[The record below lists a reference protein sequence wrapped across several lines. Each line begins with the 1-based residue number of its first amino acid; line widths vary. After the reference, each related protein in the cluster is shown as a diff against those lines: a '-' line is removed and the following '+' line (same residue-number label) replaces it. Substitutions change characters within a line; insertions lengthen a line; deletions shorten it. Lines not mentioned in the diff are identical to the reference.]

1 LRLATG
7 ASREPQSG
15 DAFKEWCK
23 RDLSRSVRITRDPSA
38 RVRDP
43 CRRHAGIHRERLTG
57 ARVDAIAQRARV
69 NKRMIYHYFGDKDG
83 LYLAVL
89 EATYGSIRAA
99 ELDLHLT
106 DRDPVDGMR
115 ELVLFTWRY
124 FLAHPEFLSL
134 LGTENLHKAAYLKRS
149 KRIRELHSPLV
160 GMISAL
166 LARGAEGASVPRRRR
181 SGRALHHHRGTRLLL
196 SLQSPHALDH
206 LRPRSCGTEKHRG
219 ARAAHRR
226 CRPQLSETVTHA
238 HLPDPI
244 TEGLTH
250 HPIKEEPKVTA
261 PNRRRFRREKRNY
274 PTKNHKQHRQRKP
287 TTR

>member
-1 LRLATG
+1 MVQARPK
-7 ASREPQSG
+7 PQRG
-15 DAFKEWCK
+15 
-23 RDLSRSVRITRDPSA
+23 ITRDP
-38 RVRDP
+38 
-43 CRRHAGIHRERLTG
+43 ERTRGAILAAATQEFSTNGLTG

-89 EATYGSIRAA
+89 EATYRSIRAA

-160 GMISAL
+160 GMLSAL
-166 LARGAEGASVPRRRR
+166 LARGAKARVFRAGVDPVELYITIAALGFFYLSNRHTL
-181 SGRALHHHRGTRLLL
+181 STIFGRDLAAPK
-196 SLQSPHALDH
+196 SIA
-206 LRPRSCGTEKHRG
+206 
-219 ARAAHRR
+219 AREQHIVDVV
-226 CRPQLSETVTHA
+226 LNY
-238 HLPDPI
+238 L
-244 TEGLTH
+244 
-250 HPIKEEPKVTA
+250 
-261 PNRRRFRREKRNY
+261 KR
-274 PTKNHKQHRQRKP
+274 
-287 TTR
+287 